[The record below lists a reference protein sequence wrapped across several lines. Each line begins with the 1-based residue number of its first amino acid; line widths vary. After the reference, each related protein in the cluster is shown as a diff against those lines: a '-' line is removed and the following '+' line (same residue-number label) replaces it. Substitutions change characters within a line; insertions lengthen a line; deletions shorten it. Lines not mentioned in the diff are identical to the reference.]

1 MQWYGP
7 IVEIVT
13 RNDGSELTKGD
24 CPIRRHLKVIMVVDG
39 DDEEE
44 GAHVYPITC
53 VELLNGEIFYLPNEG
68 KIGTLWTPDHV
79 DDLRWRVEID
89 KDQS

>member
-1 MQWYGP
+1 MQWYGL
-7 IVEIVT
+7 IIEIVT
-13 RNDGSELTKGD
+13 RNGGGALTKRD

-44 GAHVYPITC
+44 GAHVYPITY
-53 VELLNGEIFYLPNEG
+53 VELLNKEIFYLPNEG
-68 KIGTLWTPDHV
+68 KIRTLLRLDHV

-89 KDQS
+89 EDQS